1 MGLGGRKKKGKMM
14 NPGFMKLRVEKETK
28 GTGAGAGT
36 RKRILIADDS
46 RTVRQLLRMTLER
59 CLPCAIT
66 EVEDGQEAL
75 ERLQV
80 QTFDILITDIN
91 MPRMNGLSLIGRI
104 RKDLNLPIPII
115 IVTTLGHEEDR
126 DTGLNLGANTYITK
140 PVNGN
145 LLVTTVNGLTN

>member
-1 MGLGGRKKKGKMM
+1 MM
-14 NPGFMKLRVEKETK
+14 NPEFMKLCAEKETK
-28 GTGAGAGT
+28 GTGAGADT

-80 QTFDILITDIN
+80 QTFDVLITDIN

-104 RKDLNLPIPII
+104 RRNLNLPIPII

-140 PVNGN
+140 PINGN
-145 LLVTTVNGLTN
+145 LLVNTVNGLTN